1 MTDHADHVDRD
12 LRRWKTG
19 GIVPRGI
26 TVTINSGYVVPP
38 SYFDNPAIRV
48 EITRGS

>member
-1 MTDHADHVDRD
+1 MTRSIRGEFA
-12 LRRWKTG
+12 TG
-19 GIVPRGI
+19 GIVPRGAV
-26 TVTINSGYVVPP
+26 TVVINPGYVVPP